1 MMSCRKTSQRHRYK
15 TLQYLVCFIVF
26 NILYIYII
34 HIQELSNLMYFG
46 QKRVTELE
54 QQYSDLEREK
64 TDVQKHL
71 TDCHVLLVAAN
82 IDPGEHV
89 FT

>member
-1 MMSCRKTSQRHRYK
+1 
-15 TLQYLVCFIVF
+15 
-26 NILYIYII
+26 
-34 HIQELSNLMYFG
+34 MYFG